1 MTPQLDGGLEF
12 LSFGKDAPPSQRW
25 RQWKW
30 RLDVDGLL
38 TIKPE
43 SAVKGRIPIHQD
55 SRLMAAHGVPDGVI
69 HQFRAK
75 PLALMGGG
83 YGKGS
88 KNPTHHWLSWVV
100 MLLRLRW
107 PTMFC
112 LGAVITQCSAECVSS
127 VVSDQ
132 SSLTTWMICSPSPAG
147 KAAR

>member
-1 MTPQLDGGLEF
+1 MTPQLDGVLEF
-12 LSFGKDAPPSQRW
+12 LSFGKDALPSQRL

-43 SAVKGRIPIHQD
+43 AAVKGRIPLHQD
-55 SRLMAAHGVPDGVI
+55 SWLMASHGVPDGVI

-88 KNPTHHWLSWVV
+88 KNPTRHLAVLGCDAAEAE
-100 MLLRLRW
+100 MANDG
-107 PTMFC
+107 C
-112 LGAVITQCSAECVSS
+112 LVRGDHPVQ
-127 VVSDQ
+127 
-132 SSLTTWMICSPSPAG
+132 
-147 KAAR
+147 R